1 MTQQAKPTPVVQKTE
16 IQVAIIKEN
25 SQKSRR
31 IIIIQRISTSNF
43 LFFSLTLLVSSLI
56 FSSTFLFKK
65 KEINKI

>member
-31 IIIIQRISTSNF
+31 IIIIQRISTSYF